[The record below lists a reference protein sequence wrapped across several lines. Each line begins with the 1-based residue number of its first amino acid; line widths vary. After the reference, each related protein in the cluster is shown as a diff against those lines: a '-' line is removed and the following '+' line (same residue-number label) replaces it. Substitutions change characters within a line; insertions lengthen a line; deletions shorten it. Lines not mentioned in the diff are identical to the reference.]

1 MGTKY
6 FIFTQLYD
14 ILSVY
19 CRLAYMTICQRIEHL
34 PQFLGK
40 YLKLLYLCGPK
51 TTRPIVMLI
60 RFTVE
65 NYRSIGEEK
74 SLDLCAS
81 NAIKD
86 LVNRGY
92 STVQDKKYLNS
103 IAFYGANSSGKTN
116 FLKAIGQMRNIV
128 LHSVRLNDNEP
139 LPYEPFLLSTKEAR
153 PTKFE
158 VSFIDPEDRAQFEYG
173 FKYNED
179 SIVEEWLDAKFP
191 RKSKKHLF
199 TRTGTEV
206 IPDSI
211 FFAEGEKFKDV
222 NLNKNRLFLSLVG
235 QLGGEISNR
244 VIEWFRT
251 KVIVLSGINDS
262 NYYKRTSRNIYESSE
277 YREGILDLI
286 RQMNFGFE
294 DIKAEKVDMSNMTFP
309 QELPA
314 EIIAK
319 IKNETYI
326 EISTVHNVYDEDGNI
341 ATTRQF
347 ELEGNESAGTNK
359 FFNLAGHIYESLKD
373 GRCLCIDELDSQ
385 MHPLISWKIV
395 EMFNNTD
402 INTSG
407 SQLIFTTHDTH
418 LLSKELFR
426 RDQIIFIE
434 KNKKESSDLYTMLD
448 AKQHLNHSPR
458 TDSNYQ
464 KNYIQGRYGAIPFPT
479 NDEPEE

>member
-1 MGTKY
+1 
-6 FIFTQLYD
+6 
-14 ILSVY
+14 
-19 CRLAYMTICQRIEHL
+19 
-34 PQFLGK
+34 
-40 YLKLLYLCGPK
+40 
-51 TTRPIVMLI
+51 MLN
-60 RFTVE
+60 RFTVD

-74 SLDLCAS
+74 SLDLNAS

-86 LVNRGY
+86 LVNKGY
-92 STVQDKKYLNS
+92 SIVLDKKFLNS

-116 FLKAIGQMRNIV
+116 FLKAIGLMRGIV

-139 LPYEPFLLSTKEAR
+139 LPYEPFLLSTRERR

-158 VSFIDPEDRAQFEYG
+158 VSFIDPEDRAQFVYG
-173 FKYNED
+173 FKYTED
-179 SIVEEWLDAKFP
+179 EIVEEWLDAKLP

-199 TRTGTEV
+199 NRTADGIVT
-206 IPDSI
+206 DSSAFI
-211 FFAEGEKFKDV
+211 EGDKFKDV

-262 NYYKRTSRNIYESSE
+262 NYYKRTSQNVYENCE
-277 YREGILDLI
+277 YKEGILNLM
-286 RQMNFGFE
+286 RKMNFGFQ

-309 QELPA
+309 QDLPA
-314 EIIAK
+314 EIIAR

-326 EISTVHNVYDEDGNI
+326 EISTVHNVYDENGNV
-341 ATTRQF
+341 AATRQF

-373 GRCLCIDELDSQ
+373 GRTLCIDELDSQ

-395 EMFNNTD
+395 ETFNNPET
-402 INTSG
+402 NPHG
-407 SQLIFTTHDTH
+407 AQLIFTTHDTH
-418 LLSKELFR
+418 LLSKDLLR
-426 RDQIIFIE
+426 RDQILFVE
-434 KNKKESSDLYTMLD
+434 KDKKESSDIYTMLE

-464 KNYIQGRYGAIPFPT
+464 RNYISGKYGAIPFPM
-479 NDEPEE
+479 NDVPEE

>member
-1 MGTKY
+1 
-6 FIFTQLYD
+6 
-14 ILSVY
+14 
-19 CRLAYMTICQRIEHL
+19 MTICQRIEHL

-40 YLKLLYLCGPK
+40 YLNLLYLCSPK

-277 YREGILDLI
+277 YREGVLDLI

>member
-1 MGTKY
+1 
-6 FIFTQLYD
+6 
-14 ILSVY
+14 
-19 CRLAYMTICQRIEHL
+19 
-34 PQFLGK
+34 
-40 YLKLLYLCGPK
+40 
-51 TTRPIVMLI
+51 MLI

-153 PTKFE
+153 PTKFD

-277 YREGILDLI
+277 YREGVLDLI

>member
-1 MGTKY
+1 
-6 FIFTQLYD
+6 
-14 ILSVY
+14 
-19 CRLAYMTICQRIEHL
+19 
-34 PQFLGK
+34 
-40 YLKLLYLCGPK
+40 
-51 TTRPIVMLI
+51 MLI

-116 FLKAIGQMRNIV
+116 FLRAIGQMRNIV

-158 VSFIDPEDRAQFEYG
+158 VSFIDPEDRSQFEYG

-199 TRTGTEV
+199 TRTGTEI

-211 FFAEGEKFKDV
+211 FFVEGEKYKDV

-277 YREGILDLI
+277 YREGVLDLI

-407 SQLIFTTHDTH
+407 AQLIFTTHDTH

-434 KNKKESSDLYTMLD
+434 KDKKESSDLYTMLD

-479 NDEPEE
+479 NDLPEE

>member
-1 MGTKY
+1 
-6 FIFTQLYD
+6 
-14 ILSVY
+14 
-19 CRLAYMTICQRIEHL
+19 
-34 PQFLGK
+34 
-40 YLKLLYLCGPK
+40 
-51 TTRPIVMLI
+51 MLI

-116 FLKAIGQMRNIV
+116 FLRAIGQMRNIV

-199 TRTGTEV
+199 TRTGTEI

-277 YREGILDLI
+277 YREGVLDLI

-407 SQLIFTTHDTH
+407 AQLIFTTHDTH

-434 KNKKESSDLYTMLD
+434 KDKKESSDLYTMLD

-479 NDEPEE
+479 NDVPEE

>member
-1 MGTKY
+1 MTTCHLIERLPHFLKIY
-6 FIFTQLYD
+6 FIVVPL
-14 ILSVY
+14 
-19 CRLAYMTICQRIEHL
+19 LAQTKINNA
-34 PQFLGK
+34 
-40 YLKLLYLCGPK
+40 
-51 TTRPIVMLI
+51 MLI

-74 SLDLCAS
+74 FLDLNAS

-86 LVNRGY
+86 LMNRGY
-92 STVQDKKYLNS
+92 TTIQDRKYLNS

-116 FLKAIGQMRNIV
+116 FLRAIGQMRNIV

-139 LPYEPFLLSTKEAR
+139 LPYEPFLLSTKETR

-158 VSFIDPEDRAQFEYG
+158 ISFIDPQDRAQFEYG

-191 RKSKKHLF
+191 KKSKKHLF
-199 TRTGTEV
+199 IRTGAE
-206 IPDSI
+206 ISPDS
-211 FFAEGEKFKDV
+211 FSFAEGEKFKDV

-244 VIEWFRT
+244 IIEWFRS

-262 NYYKRTSRNIYESSE
+262 NYYKRTSRNVYENSE
-277 YREGILDLI
+277 YREGVLDLI
-286 RQMNFGFE
+286 RQMNFGFDE
-294 DIKAEKVDMSNMTFP
+294 IKAEKVDMSNMTFP

-326 EISTVHNVYDEDGNI
+326 EISTVHNVYDKDGNI
-341 ATTRQF
+341 AATRQL

-373 GRCLCIDELDSQ
+373 GRSLCIDELDSQ

-395 EMFNNTD
+395 EMFNNP
-402 INTSG
+402 NTNPNG
-407 SQLIFTTHDTH
+407 AQLIFTTHDTH
-418 LLSKELFR
+418 LLSKDLFR
-426 RDQIIFIE
+426 RDQIIFVE
-434 KNKKESSDLYTMLD
+434 KDRKESSDLYTMLD
-448 AKQHLNHSPR
+448 AKQHLKHSPR

-464 KNYIQGRYGAIPFPT
+464 KNYIQGRYGAIPFPI
-479 NDEPEE
+479 NDSPEE

>member
-1 MGTKY
+1 
-6 FIFTQLYD
+6 
-14 ILSVY
+14 
-19 CRLAYMTICQRIEHL
+19 
-34 PQFLGK
+34 
-40 YLKLLYLCGPK
+40 
-51 TTRPIVMLI
+51 MLN
-60 RFTVE
+60 RFTVD

-74 SLDLCAS
+74 SLDLNAS

-86 LVNRGY
+86 LVDKGY
-92 STVQDKKYLNS
+92 SIVLDKKFLNS

-116 FLKAIGQMRNIV
+116 FLKAIGLMRGIV

-139 LPYEPFLLSTKEAR
+139 LPYEPFLLSTRERR

-158 VSFIDPEDRAQFEYG
+158 VSFIDPEDRAQFVYG
-173 FKYNED
+173 FKYTED
-179 SIVEEWLDAKFP
+179 EIVEEWLDAKLP

-199 TRTGTEV
+199 NRTADGIVT
-206 IPDSI
+206 DSSAFI
-211 FFAEGEKFKDV
+211 EGDKFKDV

-262 NYYKRTSRNIYESSE
+262 NYYKRTSQNVYENCE
-277 YREGILDLI
+277 YKEGILNLM
-286 RQMNFGFE
+286 RKMNFGFQ

-309 QELPA
+309 QDLPA
-314 EIIAK
+314 EIIAR

-326 EISTVHNVYDEDGNI
+326 EISTVHNVYDENGNV
-341 ATTRQF
+341 AATRQF

-373 GRCLCIDELDSQ
+373 GRTLCIDELDSQ

-395 EMFNNTD
+395 ETFNNPET
-402 INTSG
+402 NPHG
-407 SQLIFTTHDTH
+407 AQLIFTTHDTH
-418 LLSKELFR
+418 LLSKDLLR
-426 RDQIIFIE
+426 RDQILFVE
-434 KNKKESSDLYTMLD
+434 KDKKESSDIYTMLE

-464 KNYIQGRYGAIPFPT
+464 RNYISGKYGAIPFPM
-479 NDEPEE
+479 NDVPEE

>member
-1 MGTKY
+1 MDTKD

-40 YLKLLYLCGPK
+40 YLKLLYLCGLK

-139 LPYEPFLLSTKEAR
+139 LPYEPFLLSTKKAR

-199 TRTGTEV
+199 TRIGTEV

-277 YREGILDLI
+277 YREGVLDLI

>member
-1 MGTKY
+1 
-6 FIFTQLYD
+6 
-14 ILSVY
+14 
-19 CRLAYMTICQRIEHL
+19 
-34 PQFLGK
+34 
-40 YLKLLYLCGPK
+40 
-51 TTRPIVMLI
+51 MLN
-60 RFTVE
+60 RFTVD

-74 SLDLCAS
+74 YLDLNAS

-86 LVNRGY
+86 VANKGY
-92 STVQDKKYLNS
+92 SIVLDKKFLNS

-116 FLKAIGQMRNIV
+116 FLKAIGLMRGIV

-139 LPYEPFLLSTKEAR
+139 LPYEPFLLSTRERR

-158 VSFIDPEDRAQFEYG
+158 VSFIDPEDRAQFVYG
-173 FKYNED
+173 FKYTED
-179 SIVEEWLDAKFP
+179 EIVEEWLDAKLP

-199 TRTGTEV
+199 NRTADGIVT
-206 IPDSI
+206 DSSAFI
-211 FFAEGEKFKDV
+211 EGDKFKDV

-262 NYYKRTSRNIYESSE
+262 NYYKRTSQNVYENSE
-277 YREGILDLI
+277 YKEGILNLM
-286 RQMNFGFE
+286 RKMNFGFQ
-294 DIKAEKVDMSNMTFP
+294 DIKAEKVDMSNTTFP
-309 QELPA
+309 QDLPA
-314 EIIAK
+314 EIIAR

-326 EISTVHNVYDEDGNI
+326 EISTVHNVYDENGNV
-341 ATTRQF
+341 AATRQF

-373 GRCLCIDELDSQ
+373 GRTLCIDELDSQ

-395 EMFNNTD
+395 ETFNNPET
-402 INTSG
+402 NPHG
-407 SQLIFTTHDTH
+407 AQLIFTTHDTH
-418 LLSKELFR
+418 LLSKDLLR
-426 RDQIIFIE
+426 RDQILFVE
-434 KNKKESSDLYTMLD
+434 KDKKESSDIYTMLE

-464 KNYIQGRYGAIPFPT
+464 RNYISGKYGAIPFPM
-479 NDEPEE
+479 NDVPEE